1 MTNGTVHNVF
11 PREFIDVIVHGAGV
25 RNQFHAIVQRA
36 VCLDV
41 KQVGVGIGNVQ
52 QLFGIIIVSACSV
65 NFQFNAKVTIALTVE
80 NGVWLVAVFV
90 NQVAFF
96 TFVLVAVTAV
106 CLAVQIIGIVLVQKS
121 ITAAASGVAMM
132 VAMAAQS
139 DVVVT
144 IDILVPD
151 AFAAAFA
158 GGGVVFQTV
167 RANNLPI
174 PFRVVIVI
182 NDTATALTIQGF
194 FLFGFYFF
202 AHLKF
207 LRKMKIALPIF
218 FGRALCFGLSILL
231 LRAWWSGRC
240 HQ

>member
-65 NFQFNAKVTIALTVE
+65 NFQFDAKVTIAFAVE
-80 NGVWLVAVFV
+80 NRIWLVAVLV
-90 NQVAFF
+90 DQIVFF
-96 TFVLVAVTAV
+96 SFVLVAVTAV
-106 CLAVQIIGIVLVQKS
+106 CFTVQIVGIVFVQES
-121 ITAAASGVAMM
+121 ITAAASGVAVMI
-132 VAMAAQS
+132 AMAAKG
-139 DVVVT
+139 DIVVT

-151 AFAAAFA
+151 AFPAAFA
-158 GGGVVFQTV
+158 GGSVILQTV
-167 RANNLPI
+167 RANDLSVPLG
-174 PFRVVIVI
+174 VVIVI
-182 NDTATALTIQGF
+182 NKAAAALTIQGF
-194 FLFGFYFF
+194 FLFGFYLF

-218 FGRALCFGLSILL
+218 FGRASCLGLIFF
-231 LRAWWSGRC
+231 C
-240 HQ
+240 